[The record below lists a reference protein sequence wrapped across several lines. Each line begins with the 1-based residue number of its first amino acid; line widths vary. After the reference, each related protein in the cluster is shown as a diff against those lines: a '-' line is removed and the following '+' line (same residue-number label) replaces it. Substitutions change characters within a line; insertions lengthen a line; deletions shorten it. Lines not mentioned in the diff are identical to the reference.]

1 MKTTQLILGVAML
14 AILSL
19 TLSCKKTY
27 RNNAAEV
34 VQQNNLGDVTFLDF
48 AYMSEQVA
56 MGPMYFN
63 TFNADCSTLT
73 YDTTGTTITATIDY
87 GTEVC
92 ICKDGKKRSGKILIV
107 YPINNTVIGSI
118 TTVTTSNYTVNGSS
132 FKGKRTATVKTK
144 TIIEEVSTATITPSE
159 KLGDISWNANWSR
172 KFIENLNSPNVIAGR
187 NYEITGTTT
196 GTTARGED
204 FTVVI
209 TEALKVQS
217 GCRSIKKGITTI
229 TSSNF
234 KNEAKVDYGTGDC
247 DNDAILIYGKKEVKL
262 NL

>member
-1 MKTTQLILGVAML
+1 MKTTQLLKGIVLL
-14 AILSL
+14 TIL
-19 TLSCKKTY
+19 TLSFSCKKTN

-48 AYMSEQVA
+48 AFMAEQVA
-56 MGPMYFN
+56 QGPKYFS
-63 TFNADCSTLT
+63 TFNGDCSTLK

-92 ICKDGKKRSGKILIV
+92 ACNDGKKRSGKIVIV
-107 YPINNTVIGSI
+107 YPINNTAVGAV
-118 TTVTTSNYTVNGSS
+118 TTVTPTDYVVNASS
-132 FKGKRTATVKTK
+132 IVGLRTATVKSK
-144 TIIEEVSTATITPSE
+144 DIVEVVSTATITVGE
-159 KLGDISWNANWSR
+159 KLDPIYWNANWSK
-172 KFIENLNSPNVIAGR
+172 KFIENTNSPNVIAGR

-196 GTTARGED
+196 GKTARGDD
-204 FTVVI
+204 FTVNI

-217 GCRSIKKGITTI
+217 GCRSIKGGITTI

-234 KNEAKVDYGTGDC
+234 KDEAKVDYGNGAC
-247 DNDAILIYGKKEVKL
+247 DSHASLIYGKKEVVL